1 MSNCYSDIFDSK
13 FKKSFGD
20 YPSQEGFYS
29 QLFKS
34 DLKQID
40 ELNDLV
46 ERKST
51 IHTHL
56 DKYSAL
62 NMNLTNN
69 QSTYNDFPTDK
80 KLDIIREESIQDA
93 VQQDAQEMIAQQ
105 NNTYII
111 GMIGITTLIVT
122 TFLVLKN

>member
-1 MSNCYSDIFDSK
+1 MSNHYSDIFDTKLTKAFSE
-13 FKKSFGD
+13 

-29 QLFKS
+29 QIFKS

-46 ERKST
+46 ERNSEIK
-51 IHTHL
+51 THL
-56 DKYSAL
+56 DKYSTL
-62 NMNLTNN
+62 NTNLTNHN
-69 QSTYNDFPTDK
+69 SVYNDFPANK
-80 KLDIIREESIQDA
+80 KLDITREEAIQDA
-93 VQQDAQEMIAQQ
+93 VQNDAQEMITQQ

-122 TFLVLKN
+122 TFLVLNN